1 MGTGPL
7 PTLDLVAPSGR
18 RVSIVPSSLDDRI
31 GELADA
37 LGLQHTAALELDGR
51 RVGRHETIGRAGV
64 RRGSRLSPQAA
75 GGAGQPGQDQ
85 PESSLVLV
93 VAEAGPATGTIVTLG
108 AGRHVVGRSPSCTVS
123 LADPALEPH
132 HGVFEVADAGS
143 VRFTQLTGRVAAQ
156 VDGEPISA
164 AVVVE
169 DGATVGI
176 GCSRLRIGRSAGPG
190 KGAAALTADPA
201 DPWRSTVHRTPRP
214 LSRWAPA
221 AIPVP
226 ESASSTRLP
235 AGIGVTA
242 AVCTMVGS
250 VVVALVMR
258 SPLFLLLGAVGLLAS
273 AGMWVAGRVG
283 AARDGRRAGAIHRRE
298 LAAFSTAVAAQRRA
312 QWQHHLATTPPVAEA
327 VVAATTTR
335 ADVWG
340 RRADHADAFRVTL
353 GWGPVTWEVALDGSP
368 GDPGTSAGAELTAV
382 VAAAEQFDDAPVP
395 AELGT
400 GAALAIAGSA
410 AASVVRSL
418 IIQLATWTGPA
429 DWRLV
434 AVVDEPSSW
443 DWCRWLPHG
452 PADTATVVS
461 ADDADAQAATLL
473 QDDGADGRHVV
484 VVTDRPELVAQ
495 RTGAL
500 RRFLGAARSSALVV
514 HVPPGDAVPAMCRS
528 VLEIGSI
535 GRARWWADTS
545 IAARSDIVHAAGVTL
560 VDAERVARCLAP
572 LRDPEE
578 PSGSET
584 LGTAVSL
591 GALSEH
597 HGVGPIDDAI
607 AVAAAWRAGGPDPA
621 PAAPLGLAADGV
633 VEIDLV
639 RDGPHALVAGT
650 TGAGKSELL
659 RTLVVSLAA
668 RCSPDHLTFVLVD
681 YKGGATFDA
690 CADLPHTVGLVT
702 DLDDRLAERAL
713 TSLEAELRRRERI
726 LRAVGASDLD
736 EYRSRARDQP
746 VPRLVVVI
754 DEFAALAAELPTFL
768 GKLVGLAQRGRSL
781 GVHLVLA
788 TQRPA
793 GVVDDDIRA
802 NTNLRLALRLHD
814 SADARDVVGDD
825 APARFSRHA
834 PGRAM
839 LRLGPSETVVF
850 QAARC
855 TGVWTPAREGRL
867 HVLAAEPVPPGGQV
881 TELAVLVRSI
891 RHAAALS
898 DIAPPHCPWL
908 PPLPEHV
915 APDAGGVGLVD
926 VPHQQRRDVLSW
938 VPSDGNLAL
947 LGAFGSGTTSGLVAV
962 LTSVCTAADPHERH
976 AYVVDARGDER
987 LDALANLPHCAGVV
1001 RPHERERLARLLDR
1015 LVGELDRRRAA
1026 GGRNERPEVVLAVDG
1041 IPALRALLDGPRD
1054 GTRWEQLGRVVSEGA
1069 AVGMS
1074 CVMTAERPGAVPPAV
1089 LAACAERWIFH
1100 LDDAGEATS
1109 CGLRPVAVPAA
1120 SPGRLVVASSGCEA
1134 QLAMPAG
1141 LPSPTE
1147 PRVGGP
1153 AEIDVLPAIVDA
1165 ATMPAG
1171 RVTAAGELELAVGID
1186 FAGLGVAYL
1195 EVPDGEHVLVAGPPR
1210 SGRTTALHRLVT
1222 SWVEARP
1229 GEQIVAVSSRR
1240 RALLPQLPIVVEA
1253 DAPAAV
1259 AAVEAAVGRPCLLV
1273 VDDAEHVDDP
1283 RLSGLLSERRPGLLV
1298 VAAGRPESLRSM
1310 YGHWTSVVRRSR
1322 LGLLFAACSDTD
1334 GDVLGE
1340 LLPRHRP
1347 LPPRPGLAWMVG
1359 GGRRSMVQVASVHDR
1374 VRLTD
1379 KLLDSPPELAAAA
1392 AQRR

>member
-51 RVGRHETIGRAGV
+51 PVGRHETIGRAGV
-64 RRGSRLSPQAA
+64 RRGSRLSPQPA
-75 GGAGQPGQDQ
+75 GEADQPGRDQ
-85 PESSLVLV
+85 PESSLVLI
-93 VAEAGPATGTIVTLG
+93 VAEAGPAAGTIVALDV
-108 AGRHVVGRSPSCTVS
+108 GRHVVGRSPSCTVS
-123 LADPALEPH
+123 LADAALEPH
-132 HGVFEVADAGS
+132 HGVFDVAVDGS
-143 VRFTQLTGRVAAQ
+143 VWFTQLTGRVAAQ
-156 VDGEPISA
+156 VDGEPVST

-176 GCSRLRIGRSAGPG
+176 GCSRLRVGRSTGPA

-214 LSRWAPA
+214 LPRWAPDA
-221 AIPVP
+221 VPVP
-226 ESASSTRLP
+226 ESASPTRLP

-242 AVCTMVGS
+242 AICTMVGS

-312 QWQHHLATTPPVAEA
+312 RWQHHLATTPPVAEA
-327 VVAATTTR
+327 IVAATTTR

-340 RRADHADAFRVTL
+340 RRGDHADAFRVMV

-368 GDPGTSAGAELTAV
+368 GDPGTSAGAVLTAV

-395 AELGT
+395 AELGA
-400 GAALAIAGSA
+400 GAALAIAGPS

-434 AVVDEPSSW
+434 AVVDDPSSW

-452 PADTATVVS
+452 PADAATVVA
-461 ADDADAQAATLL
+461 ADDAEAQAATLL

-545 IAARSDIVHAAGVTL
+545 IAARSDIVHAAGVTV
-560 VDAERVARCLAP
+560 VDAERVARRLAP
-572 LRDPEE
+572 LRDPED
-578 PSGSET
+578 PSGSEA
-584 LGTAVSL
+584 LGMAVSL
-591 GALSEH
+591 GALCEH

-607 AVAAAWRAGGPDPA
+607 AVAAAWRAGGADPA

-650 TGAGKSELL
+650 TGSGKSELL
-659 RTLVVSLAA
+659 RTLVVSLAS

-736 EYRSRARDQP
+736 EYRSCARRSAHAATRRRDRRVRRAGRRVAD
-746 VPRLVVVI
+746 VPRQARRSSPSG
-754 DEFAALAAELPTFL
+754 AAVSASTSCWPRSAPPASSTTTSVPTPTSASPCVSTTAPTPATSSVTMRRRASARAHR
-768 GKLVGLAQRGRSL
+768 VGRCCAS
-781 GVHLVLA
+781 
-788 TQRPA
+788 
-793 GVVDDDIRA
+793 
-802 NTNLRLALRLHD
+802 
-814 SADARDVVGDD
+814 
-825 APARFSRHA
+825 
-834 PGRAM
+834 
-839 LRLGPSETVVF
+839 GPSETVVF

-867 HVLAAEPVPPGGQV
+867 HVLAGDPVSPGGEV

-898 DIAPPHCPWL
+898 DVAPPHSSV
-908 PPLPEHV
+908 V
-915 APDAGGVGLVD
+915 AAAPRTRRTASPDASVSSTSRSSSGATCCAGCRATETWRCSAPSAVA
-926 VPHQQRRDVLSW
+926 RRAA
-938 VPSDGNLAL
+938 LA
-947 LGAFGSGTTSGLVAV
+947 GV
-962 LTSVCTAADPHERH
+962 LTSVCTTVDPDQCHV
-976 AYVVDARGDER
+976 YVVDARGDER
-987 LDALANLPHCAGVV
+987 LDALAELPHCAGVV

-1026 GGRNERPEVVLAVDG
+1026 GGRNGRPEVVLAVDG
-1041 IPALRALLDGPRD
+1041 ISALRAMLDGPRD
-1054 GTRWEQLGRVVSEGA
+1054 GTRWEQLGRVVS
-1069 AVGMS
+1069 
-1074 CVMTAERPGAVPPAV
+1074 R
-1089 LAACAERWIFH
+1089 R
-1100 LDDAGEATS
+1100 
-1109 CGLRPVAVPAA
+1109 CGGRHELRADGGTPR
-1120 SPGRLVVASSGCEA
+1120 GR
-1134 QLAMPAG
+1134 
-1141 LPSPTE
+1141 
-1147 PRVGGP
+1147 
-1153 AEIDVLPAIVDA
+1153 
-1165 ATMPAG
+1165 
-1171 RVTAAGELELAVGID
+1171 AAGGA
-1186 FAGLGVAYL
+1186 
-1195 EVPDGEHVLVAGPPR
+1195 R
-1210 SGRTTALHRLVT
+1210 SV
-1222 SWVEARP
+1222 
-1229 GEQIVAVSSRR
+1229 R
-1240 RALLPQLPIVVEA
+1240 RALDLP
-1253 DAPAAV
+1253 
-1259 AAVEAAVGRPCLLV
+1259 
-1273 VDDAEHVDDP
+1273 P
-1283 RLSGLLSERRPGLLV
+1283 RRLGERRHRVGSDRSP
-1298 VAAGRPESLRSM
+1298 SLPPSRDVS
-1310 YGHWTSVVRRSR
+1310 SSPRADVRRSSPCR
-1322 LGLLFAACSDTD
+1322 PACRC
-1334 GDVLGE
+1334 GRCRGWAVR
-1340 LLPRHRP
+1340 PRSTCY
-1347 LPPRPGLAWMVG
+1347 
-1359 GGRRSMVQVASVHDR
+1359 RRSWTPR
-1374 VRLTD
+1374 RC
-1379 KLLDSPPELAAAA
+1379 
-1392 AQRR
+1392 QRAE